1 MEVEGEGEGHQREG
15 EMEKGTKRRTEDQD
29 IKDQNNKTEDSST
42 GAVFPGVAVGGG
54 SEGLFGHGEGDQEEV
69 EQD

>member
-1 MEVEGEGEGHQREG
+1 MEVEGEGEGRQREG
-15 EMEKGTKRRTEDQD
+15 EMEKGTERRTEDQD
-29 IKDQNNKTEDSST
+29 IKDQNNETEDSSA

-54 SEGLFGHGEGDQEEV
+54 RECLFSHGEGDQEEV